1 MEILPDLTHDPDV
14 LLMLARVGR
23 VTRSD
28 LAQQEHAWVC
38 DAHGVRHPMEFG
50 AELFVW
56 YDADAQERTQKTLVV
71 AAGFAY
77 SLPEVVAARLNQ
89 QAPNPFGPQRARAAL
104 HAVLEKADAV
114 LLALAADAPIEDVTH
129 HTRVASPPHAAREL
143 RLDARFDFYVSAPML
158 CGGGWSRDGG
168 TPSWVSAIFVRV
180 GGAVPMVS
188 RDGNTPTA

>member
-1 MEILPDLTHDPDV
+1 MEIFPDLTHDPDV
-14 LLMLARVGR
+14 LLMLARVDR

-38 DAHGVRHPMEFG
+38 DAHGVRHPMDIG
-50 AELFVW
+50 AELFTSRDV
-56 YDADAQERTQKTLVV
+56 DGRERTQKTLIV

-77 SLPEVVAARLNQ
+77 SLAEVAAARLNQ
-89 QAPNPFGPQRARAAL
+89 QTPNPFGPQRARAAL
-104 HAVLEKADAV
+104 RAVLEKADAA
-114 LLALAADAPIEDVTH
+114 LLALASGATTESAEHDP
-129 HTRVASPPHAAREL
+129 RFSRPRP
-143 RLDARFDFYVSAPML
+143 LDSTAARFDFHVSAPML

-180 GGAVPMVS
+180 GGAVPVTS